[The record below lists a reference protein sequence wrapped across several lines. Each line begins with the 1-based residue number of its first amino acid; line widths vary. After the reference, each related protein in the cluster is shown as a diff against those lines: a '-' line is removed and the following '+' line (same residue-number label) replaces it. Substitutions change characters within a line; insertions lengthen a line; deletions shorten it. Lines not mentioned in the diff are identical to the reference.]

1 MKESEIQSE
10 IINYLQILENQGKLF
25 FHRMNN
31 IPPVN
36 KVNGVIKF
44 RRLPTGAKRGVP
56 DIIVIKNGKFI
67 GIEVKTKTGTQS
79 TYQKEVEKNIKKQG
93 AEYYVV
99 RSLAD
104 VQSILK

>member
-1 MKESEIQSE
+1 MLESEIQSE

-31 IPPVN
+31 IPAVN
-36 KVNGVIKF
+36 KVNGVTKF
-44 RRLPTGAKRGVP
+44 RRLPPGAKRGVP
-56 DIIVIKNGKFI
+56 DIIIVKAGRFI

-79 TYQKEVEKNIKKQG
+79 TYQKEIEKSLKKHG
-93 AEYYVV
+93 GEYYIV

>member
-31 IPPVN
+31 IPAVN
-36 KVNGVIKF
+36 KINGVIKF

-67 GIEVKTKTGTQS
+67 GIEVKTTTGTQS
-79 TYQKEVEKNIKKQG
+79 TYQKEVEKNIKKHG
-93 AEYYVV
+93 AEYYIV
-99 RSLAD
+99 RSLEELKK
-104 VQSILK
+104 IL